1 MSLVKFLQ
9 VCQTFIEC
17 VRGGVDESNLS
28 SFIEKRDRSERKEA
42 QPEAEA
48 EAEAEADCCESR
60 SSPSQ
65 DEARLELIAATNTK
79 NGANLIEMS
88 SFSNLRCLTF

>member
-1 MSLVKFLQ
+1 MEFFTCVKKCSVSLVKFLQ
-9 VCQTFIEC
+9 VCQTFIES

-60 SSPSQ
+60 SSPSP
-65 DEARLELIAATNTK
+65 DEAQLKLITATNTK
-79 NGANLIEMS
+79 NGANLI
-88 SFSNLRCLTF
+88 

>member
-48 EAEAEADCCESR
+48 EADAEAEAEADCCESR
-60 SSPSQ
+60 SSPSP
-65 DEARLELIAATNTK
+65 DEARLELIAATNSK
-79 NGANLIEMS
+79 NGANLI
-88 SFSNLRCLTF
+88 